1 MDTALLLV
9 TQILTSADVYFIS
22 SLGNGN
28 LNGNPTFFTRV
39 DYCVLYR
46 LKSFHLTRE
55 TWNTFVNV
63 D

>member
-28 LNGNPTFFTRV
+28 LNGNPTFLLELITV
-39 DYCVLYR
+39 SC
-46 LKSFHLTRE
+46 SG
-55 TWNTFVNV
+55 
-63 D
+63 